1 MLAWPIMVY
10 KVYIYIYIY
19 IPIKKVYVVYH
30 DCVSQAPC

>member
-1 MLAWPIMVY
+1 MLAGPIMVY
-10 KVYIYIYIY
+10 KVYIYIY

>member
-1 MLAWPIMVY
+1 MLAGPIMVY
-10 KVYIYIYIY
+10 KVYIY